1 MLTPNIEHLDHS
13 SMLKFSVDSQEGAV
27 LLSASRGT
35 LEGGHS
41 SVEESRITSARATGM
56 TEPEQPRVLVV
67 DDEAHIVN
75 FLRLGLRYEGFSVA
89 TAEDGPS
96 ALREVERFKPH
107 LVILDVMLPG
117 MDGLEVAA
125 RLRADP
131 EILIIMLTARDQVP
145 ERIAGLQA
153 GADDYVIKPFDFDE
167 LLARIHA
174 VTRRHLPS
182 QEDIRR
188 VGAITL
194 DQARRAVTMNGEGVT
209 LSLKEYE
216 LLRLFVL
223 NAERVLE
230 RQLILDRVWGYDFY
244 GDQNN
249 VEVYVGYL
257 RRKLGDQDRRLIETV
272 RGVGYRLNP

>member
-1 MLTPNIEHLDHS
+1 
-13 SMLKFSVDSQEGAV
+13 
-27 LLSASRGT
+27 
-35 LEGGHS
+35 
-41 SVEESRITSARATGM
+41 M